1 MTGETLSNLSPIQ
14 NTQLCLISVFNLLSS
29 VRQRPLYSGKCCSI
43 LIVLKKTLE
52 KQLAKKIPVVAVVA
66 VMGTTEESAIDP
78 LTEIL
83 KIRKEFSKKVR
94 DIASLKD
101 VCNDLVFMTTFQ
113 TLNNKLCQ
121 WSICCITYLNST

>member
-1 MTGETLSNLSPIQ
+1 
-14 NTQLCLISVFNLLSS
+14 
-29 VRQRPLYSGKCCSI
+29 LYSSKCCFI
-43 LIVLKKTLE
+43 PIVLKNTLE
-52 KQLAKKIPVVAVVA
+52 KHLEKEIPVVAVVA

-101 VCNDLVFMTTFQ
+101 GCNNLV
-113 TLNNKLCQ
+113 L
-121 WSICCITYLNST
+121 